1 MKAELL
7 RPTSAHVSR
16 IEDLLLRRSK
26 HASRVQRCLCKRLL
40 QQKATRRIAIAGSD
54 REKIQNKAKQ
64 AACTVLPTT
73 ALGCSC
79 RCTKADFQLQSV
91 RAHTFSLPITTRN
104 ASTTDTQVTSTR
116 LQHEMRPN
124 CTSVSLGGP
133 PNMVPL
139 PTRRSDA
146 IRRPL
151 VR

>member
-1 MKAELL
+1 MSLLISAMWSWTHASWTIQTRTDDNAHAVGSLRTEAVPGGMKAELL

-91 RAHTFSLPITTRN
+91 RAHTLSL
-104 ASTTDTQVTSTR
+104 R
-116 LQHEMRPN
+116 LQRAMLRLRIHK
-124 CTSVSLGGP
+124 
-133 PNMVPL
+133 
-139 PTRRSDA
+139 
-146 IRRPL
+146 
-151 VR
+151 